1 MKSIFLIA
9 LALPLALPMTAAE
22 PDWTVVEPYALSVL
36 QRYIQIPSINPPA
49 DTRAAAEFIKREF
62 EAAGIAVKTYQAGT
76 GHQINLV
83 ARLPGKSKAK
93 KPLLLLNHF
102 DVVPV
107 DRAAWKGVD
116 PFGAAE
122 RSI

>member
-49 DTRAAAEFIKREF
+49 DTRAAAEFIVT
-62 EAAGIAVKTYQAGT
+62 GTYKQTDEGFPSAMGQT
-76 GHQINLV
+76 Y
-83 ARLPGKSKAK
+83 RLPGGSFFELRGGRIARVTTYYNLKDWLAQI
-93 KPLLLLNHF
+93 
-102 DVVPV
+102 
-107 DRAAWKGVD
+107 
-116 PFGAAE
+116 GAP
-122 RSI
+122 